1 MLIKGIN
8 LPEELL
14 HARDAEDLVIFAGAG
29 VSCPPPSSLPLF
41 KGLAE
46 RIGEDTRFQL
56 GESEPFDRYLG
67 RLKQNQVRV
76 HELAANILINDS
88 TKPHELHQLLIE
100 LFGGA
105 ERIRLVTTN
114 FDTHFTTAVTKKFSS
129 GVETFFAPALPLGDD
144 FAGLVYLHGCAKK
157 PIKCVLTDEDFGR
170 AYLTQAWASR
180 FLQAMFL
187 RYTVLFVGYSHDDP
201 VMNYLARGLPPQ
213 GKRQRFAFTT
223 EDQTAL
229 SKWRFLGIRP
239 VTYQKCSGE
248 NEHQAITDTVREW
261 VLESNRGLLEKSQ
274 RIQSIASA
282 RPPLEGE
289 DADYIKQSLGVIETA
304 RIFFKCGNSPEWL
317 SWMEKHEILQPIF
330 KTDLLL
336 TQIQQEIAFWVIET
350 FLDRHPQEVFAALA
364 RNGGRLNANLCWW
377 LWRRLAMRDRKSI
390 DGTIFRQSVAVLLS
404 HPADVLSHDNWALL
418 LKRCKFPEDKFAAL
432 GLFSRITKPR
442 TIVKKSWLSLMGSED
457 NKQLVNFEIDIADH
471 GHVHSFDE
479 AWREFFRPNLADC
492 ACDLEPI
499 IISNLTEASTL
510 SVLSRQFDRNRDPFY
525 PHRQSI
531 HPHEQDSLRTGTDT
545 LIDAARDVLNHM
557 IGSTPHQAATRI
569 EQWFGSDVAILRRLA
584 VYGTGRRTDLQSDEK
599 LLWVEKN
606 NLLFEFKTDI
616 FQLLKD
622 NYPNATEPI
631 RKRILDLA
639 RQGRPATSP
648 LELDDNSK
656 IYEVFN
662 LVAWLRRIAPD
673 CELTA
678 SALNTLREAHPQFRE
693 REHPELNVWTSSGG
707 FGFVSETEG
716 FDLDLIAAQPPAT
729 FLDLLLNWRPRQ
741 PMDKDRASYCSAA
754 SAVVAKKPMWGI
766 EWAQN
771 LNARNLSD
779 ADLWSCICQG
789 WRNASMDSDTWGSLL
804 NFVATIDGAPTFFS
818 AFADVLG
825 NGARREKFAIPD
837 TLMENAQRVAVRIWH
852 VALTSTP
859 EASNAYHDWLTTAIN
874 DPGGRIAE
882 FWLQRISFARKSA
895 GDSWQGLPPGIAE
908 EMKKI
913 IRSHSGAGAMARVYF
928 TSQLHYF
935 YSLDAT
941 FAKTEL
947 IPLFNWESNDIQA
960 EQSWSGFL
968 FWGRWMPD
976 FRELLLPHFNKIIE
990 HKTRLSESGQENLIH
1005 HIAIVSIFLLDD
1017 PLANDW
1023 LLKIFEHLD
1032 EESRANLAGDLT
1044 RYLQDVET
1052 TIAESIWERWLK
1064 RFWKKRLLNVPV
1076 PILPK
1081 EVSNMVILTLSL
1093 GSHFPESV
1101 TIVKDYSGNIQ
1112 FGHAPIFY
1120 VASKNLSQLRLYPD
1134 TAAELI
1140 LLYLRSPIPFFYAD
1154 DHVTA
1159 VWKALCET
1167 TVSRDKLKTIREAML
1182 AKGHDPGEPPQVAN

>member
-14 HARDAEDLVIFAGAG
+14 RAHEAGDLVIFAGAG

-41 KGLAE
+41 KALAE
-46 RIGEDTRFQL
+46 QIGENTSFQL
-56 GESEPFDRYLG
+56 GEGEPFDRYLG
-67 RLKQNQVRV
+67 RLKQNEVKV

-88 TKPHELHQLLIE
+88 TRPHELHQLLVE
-100 LFGGA
+100 LFGSAG
-105 ERIRLVTTN
+105 RLKLVTTN
-114 FDTHFTTAVTKKFSS
+114 FDTHFSTAVDGKFSS
-129 GVETFFAPALPLGDD
+129 EVETFFAPALPLGND

-157 PIKCVLTDEDFGR
+157 PVRCVLTDEDFGR

-180 FLQAMFL
+180 FLQAMFS

-201 VMNYLARGLPPQ
+201 VMHYLARGLPPQ
-213 GKRQRFAFTT
+213 GQRQRFAFTT
-223 EDQTAL
+223 EEQTAL
-229 SKWRFLGIRP
+229 SKWKFLGIQP
-239 VTYQKCSGE
+239 ITYQKCSGE
-248 NEHQAITDTVREW
+248 NGHQAITDTVREW

-282 RPPLEGE
+282 RPPLDGE
-289 DADYIKQSLGVIETA
+289 DADYIKQSLDVIETA
-304 RIFFKCGNSPEWL
+304 RIFFKHATSPEWL
-317 SWMEKHEILQPIF
+317 SWMEKQEILQPIF

-350 FLDRHPQEVFAALA
+350 FLDKHSQDVFAALA

-377 LWRRLAMRDRKSI
+377 LWRRLATRDRKPI
-390 DGTIFRQSVAVLLS
+390 GGPIFRQSVAVLLS
-404 HPADVLSHDNWALL
+404 HPTDVLSHDNWAML
-418 LKRCKFPEDKFAAL
+418 LKSCKFPEDKFAAM

-442 TIVKKSWLSLMGSED
+442 TIVKKSWLSLMGSEND
-457 NKQLVNFEIDIADH
+457 KQLVDFEIDIAGH
-471 GHVHSFDE
+471 GHAHSLAE
-479 AWREFFRPNLADC
+479 AWRESFRPNLADC
-492 ACDLEPI
+492 AADLEPI
-499 IISNLTEASTL
+499 IISNLTEASAL
-510 SVLSRQFDRNRDPFY
+510 STLSRQFDRNRDPFY

-531 HPHEQDSLRTGTDT
+531 HPHEQDNFRTGTDI
-545 LIDAARDVLNHM
+545 LIDAARDVLDHM
-557 IGSTPHQAATRI
+557 IGSIPHQAATRI
-569 EQWFGSDVAILRRLA
+569 EQWFSSDIAILRRLA
-584 VYGTGRRTDLQSDEK
+584 VYGMGRRTEIQPDEK

-606 NLLFEFKTDI
+606 KLLFEFKTDI

-622 NYPNATEPI
+622 NYPSATEPA

-648 LELDDNSK
+648 LELDDHGK
-656 IYEVFN
+656 TYEVFN
-662 LVAWLRRIAPD
+662 LAAWLRRIAPD

-678 SALNTLREAHPQFRE
+678 SALNTLREAHPEFRE

-716 FDLDLIAAQPPAT
+716 FDLDLIAAQPPST
-729 FLDLLLNWRPRQ
+729 FLDQLLNWRPRQ
-741 PMDKDRASYCSAA
+741 PMDRDRASYCSAA

-771 LNARNLSD
+771 LNARNLTDS
-779 ADLWSCICQG
+779 DLWSCICQG
-789 WRNASMDSDTWGSLL
+789 WRNANMDSDTWSAVLD
-804 NFVATIDGAPTFFS
+804 FVATTSGPPTFFS

-825 NGARREKFAIPD
+825 SGARREKFAIPD
-837 TLMENAQRVAVRIWH
+837 TLMECAQKVAVRIWD
-852 VALTSTP
+852 VALASTP

-874 DPGGRIAE
+874 DSGGQIAE
-882 FWLQRISFARKSA
+882 FWLQRISYARRSA
-895 GDSWQGLPPGIAE
+895 GDSWQGLPQDLAG

-913 IRSHSGAGAMARVYF
+913 VRSHSRAGAMARVYF

-947 IPLFNWESNDIQA
+947 IPLFDWDSSDIQA

-968 FWGRWMPD
+968 FWGRWLPG
-976 FRELLLPHFNKIIE
+976 FRELLLPHFSKIIE
-990 HKTRLSESGQENLIH
+990 QRTCLSEGAQENLIH
-1005 HIAIVSIFLLDD
+1005 HIAIVSVFLLED
-1017 PLANDW
+1017 PLTNDW
-1023 LLKIFEHLD
+1023 LPKILGNLD
-1032 EESRANLAGDLT
+1032 EESRVDLAQDLT

-1052 TIAESIWERWLK
+1052 KIAENVWERWLK

-1081 EVSNMVILTLSL
+1081 EVSTMAMLTLSL

-1101 TIVKDYSGNIQ
+1101 VVIKGYSGNIQ
-1112 FGHAPIFY
+1112 FGHTSIFY
-1120 VASKNLSQLRLYPD
+1120 VASKNLHQLKVYPD
-1134 TAAELI
+1134 AAAEMI
-1140 LLYLRSPIPFFYAD
+1140 LLYLRSPIAFFYPD
-1154 DHVTA
+1154 DHVAA

-1167 TVSRDKLKTIREAML
+1167 TVSRDKLKTIREAMM
-1182 AKGHDPGEPPQVAN
+1182 AKGHDPDEPQLVN